1 MGQADEP
8 TEGTAK
14 LVLVIAGDCA
24 FASGSGS
31 GSGISVARQ
40 QIAARA

>member
-1 MGQADEP
+1 MQQAGEP
-8 TEGTAK
+8 TEGIAK

-31 GSGISVARQ
+31 SFAR
-40 QIAARA
+40 R